1 MSQQTTNE
9 ENNKKYKYDA
19 FISYRHTEL
28 DKYVAEKI
36 HKYLEEFKLP
46 KNIKNKKGIKKTR
59 IERVFRDK
67 EELTITNNLEDP
79 IIQALKES
87 EYLIVI
93 CSPRF
98 KESVWCR
105 KEIETFIKFHG
116 RNRILTVLI
125 EGEPEESFPGELLF
139 EEEVVKENGVDVIHR
154 KNVEPLAADIRAKTK
169 RQMCALLKTELLRV
183 IAPIF
188 GLEYD
193 DLRQRHRERKIK
205 RIMTATISAA
215 ALGIA
220 VGVAGVASAL
230 IINEQNNEI
239 KKQNDEITVQKE
251 FIENQNEKLLLN
263 QSENLANMS
272 LQYLEQDRRI
282 EAINTALSSITEFE
296 KMEMPYTASGKYSL
310 IKALRVYDLGY
321 KYKAQKQFLTDSFID
336 HIVKSPSTRYI
347 LGIDKANTMYI
358 WDSVTG
364 ECVNKI
370 TDFGGKYI
378 FSFVGDTM
386 LAYKN
391 KDGAIKVVDI
401 FKETPLFFVEDAEYV
416 LTVKGDQAGK
426 YVALLG
432 KDKINVYDATNG
444 KTIYKIELEN
454 SNTFGK
460 DLAWCDAK
468 LLYLENKFSIQESE
482 GENVRSIKI
491 VDIKSGDIIET
502 VGNYNSIDGVKTK
515 NGHIY
520 IMSSRSVEYESLGII
535 FAVEESSGK
544 IIWKNEYSGM
554 PERRFELTENNGE
567 PLIVTTGDSNLIC
580 IDGKTGKEYYNER
593 ALEGIVDFF
602 VSSDGYVHMINYVGK
617 IVLFDLYKEE
627 LYPLDYNFECNVN
640 VYDKLM
646 ICENGYIVLPM
657 NSNYIIKYEKPY
669 NEDKEIYLADDEMR
683 KDMGEIPDGFYNY
696 EDEAKKIG
704 ITNPEQVENIF
715 YINENLA
722 VVFYLDR
729 TIIFYDV
736 VNEKAVSSGKRI
748 ENYPNKY
755 SGTDSEGNIYISGN
769 VCGYIFDKEYN
780 LIAEIEDMRYVD
792 VENGYLILGEIWGDL
807 WKYPIYSTE
816 ELIDKA
822 EKELAVQ

>member
-1 MSQQTTNE
+1 MSQQTTNN
-9 ENNKKYKYDA
+9 ENVKEYKYDA

-46 KNIKNKKGIKKTR
+46 KNVKNKKGIKKTR

-79 IIQALKES
+79 IIQALKQS

-93 CSPRF
+93 CSPTL
-98 KESVWCR
+98 KESIWCR

-116 RNRILTVLI
+116 RNKILTVLI
-125 EGEPEESFPGELLF
+125 EGEPEESFPEELLF

-169 RQMCALLKTELLRV
+169 RQMCALLKTELLRI

-205 RIMTATISAA
+205 RIMTATVSAA
-215 ALGIA
+215 TLGIA

-239 KKQNDEITVQKE
+239 KKQNDEITAQKE

-401 FKETPLFFVEDAEYV
+401 FKETPLFIVEDAEYV

-444 KTIYKIELEN
+444 KTIYKIESEDG
-454 SNTFGK
+454 NTFGK
-460 DLAWCDAK
+460 DLAWCDSK

-502 VGNYNSIDGVKTK
+502 VGDYNSIDGAKTK

-520 IMSSRSVEYESLGII
+520 IMSSHSVEYETLGMI
-535 FAVEESSGK
+535 FAIEESSGK
-544 IIWKNEYSGM
+544 IIWKNEYSFM

-567 PLIVTTGDSNLIC
+567 PIIVTASDDNLIC
-580 IDGKTGKEYYNER
+580 IEGKTGTEYYNER
-593 ALEGIVDFF
+593 IFNRIADFF
-602 VSSDGYVHMINYVGK
+602 VGSDGYIHLISHLGN
-617 IVLFDLYKEE
+617 IVLFDLSIVEKEQQDE
-627 LYPLDYNFECNVN
+627 NFECNVK
-640 VYDKLM
+640 VYDKVM
-646 ICENGYIVLPM
+646 ICETGYLVLPM

-669 NEDKEIYLADDEMR
+669 NEDKEIYSADDEMR
-683 KDMGEIPDGFYNY
+683 KEMGEIPDGFFNC

-792 VENGYLILGEIWGDL
+792 VENGYLIIGEIWGDL